1 MSGTFKRVMGIIII
15 AMVLLSCNLS
25 TAAEPVV
32 PTVVE
37 VSSPTPEHTPT
48 DALPPTFPPP
58 IALPTETS
66 IPPTET
72 STDVPTATSTSTIEI
87 ATVTL
92 TNTVIP
98 FDPNSTP
105 TPPPTIP
112 AAYSFVTQQASFTR
126 TPTALPPSTRSDSV
140 VTAIQFTPMMDGDW
154 SDWPNAESPAGYVVF
169 GLSNWK
175 NSADLNSSFK
185 AAYDGNYLYIAV
197 KIVDDVYSQIS
208 TGYNLYLGDS
218 LEVLMDTNYDG
229 DFYTK
234 NLSPDDYQIG
244 ISPGKK
250 VIEGEKEAYL
260 YYPATIRGSLSQV
273 LIASRSI
280 DNGYEV
286 EAAIPWSVFNVQPYS
301 GMHFGFAVSVSDDD
315 NPGKAAQD
323 SMVSS
328 ARNRRFLNPTTWGDL
343 ILQ

>member
-1 MSGTFKRVMGIIII
+1 MSNKIKRVTGIVIV
-15 AMVLLSCNLS
+15 ALVLLSCNLS
-25 TAAEPVV
+25 TVAEPVI
-32 PTVVE
+32 PTVTE
-37 VSSPTPEHTPT
+37 ISSPTPEDTPT
-48 DALPPTFPPP
+48 EVLPPTFPPP
-58 IALPTETS
+58 IEIPSATS
-66 IPPTET
+66 VPPTET
-72 STDVPTATSTSTIEI
+72 ATIEPTFTSTSTIEVFT
-87 ATVTL
+87 ATN

-112 AAYSFVTQQASFTR
+112 VAYSLVTQQAAFTR

-154 SDWPNAESPAGYVVF
+154 SDWPNAETPAGYVVF

-197 KIVDDVYSQIS
+197 KVIDDVYSQNS

-260 YYPATIRGSLSQV
+260 YYPANIRGALSNV

-286 EAAIPWSVFNVQPYS
+286 EAAIPWSVFKIQPFS
-301 GMHFGFAVSVSDDD
+301 GMHFGFAVSVSDND
-315 NPGKAAQD
+315 NPGKASQD
-323 SMVSS
+323 SMVSN

>member
-1 MSGTFKRVMGIIII
+1 MSGKVKRVIGIVII
-15 AMVLLSCNLS
+15 AMGAMSCNLS
-25 TAAEPVV
+25 TVAEPVV

-37 VSSPTPEHTPT
+37 VYTPTPEDTPT
-48 DALPPTFPPP
+48 EALPPTFPPP
-58 IALPTETS
+58 IDLPTETS

-72 STDVPTATSTSTIEI
+72 STETPTVTSTSTVEV
-87 ATVTL
+87 ATATL

-112 AAYSFVTQQASFTR
+112 AVYNFVTQQASFTR
-126 TPTALPPSTRSDSV
+126 TPTSLPPSTRSDSV

-185 AAYDGNYLYIAV
+185 AAYDANYLYIAV
-197 KIVDDVYSQIS
+197 KVVDDVYSQIS

-218 LEVLMDTNYDG
+218 LEILMDTNYDG

-260 YYPATIRGSLSQV
+260 YYPATIRGALSQV
-273 LIASRSI
+273 MVASRSI